1 MGHIHA
7 VATQRGVRL
16 SRKGRVT
23 RSRSAELS
31 MLGHVSEDRPRCQ
44 FDENRAGSYR
54 PRDGFAKMAV
64 LVEPSDPGAQTLI
77 RTPFGDQ
84 RFIGAFY
91 VVAEG
96 DGSYGATR
104 DEFEQTH
111 KEVAANQWTKTA
123 PVLAYRIDVS
133 CVVDTVVG
141 GRLEV
146 TVTAQP
152 GDWLI
157 RQSTGEVMVVR
168 GHDFEERYVRE
179 RSERA
184 PT

>member
-1 MGHIHA
+1 
-7 VATQRGVRL
+7 
-16 SRKGRVT
+16 
-23 RSRSAELS
+23 
-31 MLGHVSEDRPRCQ
+31 MLGHVSEDRLRCQ
-44 FDENRAGSYR
+44 FDENRARSYR
-54 PRDGFAKMAV
+54 PRDDFAKVAV
-64 LVEPSDPGAQTLI
+64 LVEPSDPGAQTRI

-111 KEVAANQWTKTA
+111 KEVAANQWTKTS
-123 PVLAYRIDVS
+123 PVLAYRTDVS

-141 GRLEV
+141 GHLEV

-157 RQSTGEVMVVR
+157 RQTTGEVMVVR
-168 GHDFEERYVRE
+168 DHDFEERYVSE